1 MTVPWFYDSIT
12 WAAIA
17 IFSGLNLLVLWAS
30 GPRSPRTRAR
40 FEVIL
45 FRLTGRRDLAW
56 LTWWPVW
63 VAAVTIFGGVA
74 AYGFISGQYA
84 CLPSN
89 DAYGLWASGAAF
101 RSGAD
106 PFHVTVCGGP
116 QTVPYGLA
124 AVLIDALGSLGG
136 VVGIY
141 VVWGAVAFLLVPL
154 VWSLAGNERRA
165 VLVYLA
171 TSVLFVPLI
180 ASQIDGATNALVPVV
195 VLVSLYLARRRG
207 WFASVVGGFLS
218 TARFPSVFPLMG
230 SAGDRPAS
238 RILGAALVGA
248 TFAAVT
254 ALSYLRWG
262 MSFLDTVFLDQFAR
276 RSFSLNAYGILLL
289 RHELPVSLALELAQA
304 ALTIA
309 LTLIIAWKVRPPL
322 LAAALILT
330 GLTLLTPFL
339 SYNILVWL
347 LPVALVGARARWWLW
362 GIGAVGAVNYSV
374 AYVLWARVD
383 GILWPSSLLDLVL
396 TGLLIALFVELCR
409 VALRPEAPGGTER
422 SATPD

>member
-1 MTVPWFYDSIT
+1 MPVPWFYDSIT

-17 IFSGLNLLVLWAS
+17 VFSGLNLLVLWAS
-30 GPRSPRTRAR
+30 SPRGHRAR
-40 FEVIL
+40 ARLETIV
-45 FRLTGRRDLAW
+45 FRITGRRDLAW
-56 LTWWPVW
+56 LTWLPVW
-63 VAAVTIFGGVA
+63 IAAVAIFGGVA
-74 AYGFISGQYA
+74 AYGFLSGQYA
-84 CLPSN
+84 CTPSN

-101 RSGAD
+101 WSGAD

-124 AVLIDALGSLGG
+124 AVLLDAVGSLGG

-154 VWSLAGNERRA
+154 VWSLAGSERREI
-165 VLVYLA
+165 LVYLA

-180 ASQIDGATNALVPVV
+180 SSQIDGATNAIVPVA
-195 VLVSLYLARRRG
+195 VLLSVYLARRHDRV
-207 WFASVVGGFLS
+207 ASTVGGFLA
-218 TARFPSVFPLMG
+218 TARFPSAFPLMG
-230 SAGDRPAS
+230 SAGRRPAS
-238 RILGAALVGA
+238 RLLGAVLVAA

-262 MSFLDTVFLDQFAR
+262 TTFLDTVFLDQFAR
-276 RSFSLNAYGILLL
+276 RSFSLNAYGVLLL
-289 RHELPVSLALELAQA
+289 RHELPVSLGLELAQA
-304 ALTIA
+304 AITIA
-309 LTLIIAWKVRPPL
+309 LTLIVAWKVRPPL

-383 GILWPSSLLDLVL
+383 QILWPSSLLDLVL
-396 TGLLIALFVELCR
+396 TALLLALFVDLCR
-409 VALRPEAPGGTER
+409 VALRSEAPAGPG
-422 SATPD
+422 A